1 MGQRISPLSWK
12 TTVSA
17 IKWKDPIFS
26 DTRYQAPWIFL
37 APSLTLGDRISQT
50 RELVCVSLF
59 PNRNTNLIIISLL
72 FFHRERISIRTS
84 HPPVSNL
91 PDEDVDF
98 FFFFTNSR
106 VIFAQIKQSLTR
118 YSISVSLMIFN
129 DFFWRSF
136 TRNSSLEILLSTV
149 VNSCILGVIFF
160 RVSPAFSVSGRLF
173 PRRPKLPR
181 NSSLLPSLSS
191 KPVNRS

>member
-1 MGQRISPLSWK
+1 MGQRISPVSWK

-59 PNRNTNLIIISLL
+59 PNRNTNLIIISFCFSIVREYRFELL
-72 FFHRERISIRTS
+72 IHQFQIFPTKMLI
-84 HPPVSNL
+84 
-91 PDEDVDF
+91 F

-129 DFFWRSF
+129 DFFEDRLRE
-136 TRNSSLEILLSTV
+136 TRLSKFFFQQLL
-149 VNSCILGVIFF
+149 I
-160 RVSPAFSVSGRLF
+160 RVF
-173 PRRPKLPR
+173 
-181 NSSLLPSLSS
+181 
-191 KPVNRS
+191 